1 MRLPTP
7 TPSSLSPTQG
17 SGSLRKIPF
26 PNKLPPFQSRSR
38 TFSRF
43 RFPRLK
49 LFLLLLF
56 FKRHSI
62 LLSNA
67 NIWESG
73 NLLRSDRNKL
83 QRSSIQRNKPE
94 RESSATEKK
103 IGIKFRLRTEKNP
116 KNFFHL
122 SGILFFESPTTV
134 TDFLLFIFLSP
145 ESCEAFKIDLNR
157 TFSVTISGLCRS
169 NTGTSEAKSHLVHSS
184 SHS

>member
-49 LFLLLLF
+49 LFLLLF

-94 RESSATEKK
+94 RESSATGKK
-103 IGIKFRLRTEKNP
+103 DRYQIPAENRKKTEKLFP
-116 KNFFHL
+116 LKRDSLFRVTDDCHRFSSFYL
-122 SGILFFESPTTV
+122 SFSGILRSFQNWFES
-134 TDFLLFIFLSP
+134 DLFGDNF
-145 ESCEAFKIDLNR
+145 R
-157 TFSVTISGLCRS
+157 SVS
-169 NTGTSEAKSHLVHSS
+169 V
-184 SHS
+184 

>member
-1 MRLPTP
+1 MWLPKL
-7 TPSSLSPTQG
+7 TPSSQSPTQG
-17 SGSLRKIPF
+17 SGSLRKKPF

-49 LFLLLLF
+49 LFLLLF

-83 QRSSIQRNKPE
+83 QRTSIQRNKPE
-94 RESSATEKK
+94 RESSATGKKDRYQIPAENRKKPEKLFPLK
-103 IGIKFRLRTEKNP
+103 RDSLFRVTDDCHRFSSFYLS
-116 KNFFHL
+116 F
-122 SGILFFESPTTV
+122 SGILRSFQNWFES
-134 TDFLLFIFLSP
+134 DLFGDNF
-145 ESCEAFKIDLNR
+145 R
-157 TFSVTISGLCRS
+157 SVS
-169 NTGTSEAKSHLVHSS
+169 V
-184 SHS
+184 

>member
-1 MRLPTP
+1 MPNSAKISYFHKFDSCFFQLRLDGSQWKCSYSRDLCSLRSSLLINAYG
-7 TPSSLSPTQG
+7 PSSLSPIQG
-17 SGSLRKIPF
+17 SGSLRKNPF

-49 LFLLLLF
+49 LFLLLLLF

-94 RESSATEKK
+94 RESSATGKK
-103 IGIKFRLRTEKNP
+103 IGIKFRLRTEK
-116 KNFFHL
+116 KR
-122 SGILFFESPTTV
+122 
-134 TDFLLFIFLSP
+134 
-145 ESCEAFKIDLNR
+145 K
-157 TFSVTISGLCRS
+157 TFST
-169 NTGTSEAKSHLVHSS
+169 
-184 SHS
+184 